1 MYISSLKL
9 DMKPFTIV
17 ILLPGNGLE
26 RINSKIHSWW
36 RYFLEKGRDEI
47 VNVRLDMEGEEYL
60 VEGA

>member
-1 MYISSLKL
+1 MSMSQSS
-9 DMKPFTIV
+9 IV